1 MTDRRRLSIG
11 CMFTYVAEIPT
22 PTVFM
27 VRPAIS
33 RAISTEGD
41 RWLSDP
47 PAQVHLYA
55 DIYGNDCARTVLPAG
70 RSQFGFSALADVPDA
85 TEDADPDAPEVPT
98 DELPDHTLIYTLP
111 SRYCLP
117 DLLAGEAWQ
126 RFGGLAPGYRRV
138 QAICDH
144 VNGHLTFQY
153 GSSTATSTAVDVNV
167 SRYGVCR
174 DFTHL
179 AISFC
184 RALNIPARYTFGYL
198 PDLDVPADP
207 APMDF
212 AAWMEVWLGDRWW
225 TFDPR
230 NNARR
235 KGRVVI
241 GRGRDAADVAVAT
254 TFGGPLLESMTVQAE
269 ELALSLADRR
279 DAARLLGDPPVEPLP
294 PVVEPG
300 DLGLVIGRAGDVG
313 GRHPPPAGVHGHVGE
328 QALPHVAH
336 ADQLVQAGVGDEDH
350 VGGRAGADGG
360 ERAAGAGREQVRHRR
375 RPLGQ
380 IVVASPPQTRDAPTP
395 ALRRPVPAL
404 GEQQQRV
411 APAEA
416 GRQPFDLPD
425 LLARVP
431 AAGPWRCPGPPAGG
445 GERRWGPGWP
455 RRPGSGPVG
464 GLPSSPPEDAGRRP

>member
-1 MTDRRRLSIG
+1 MQMTDRRRLSIG

-27 VRPAIS
+27 VRPAAS
-33 RAISTEGD
+33 SAVSTEDD

-47 PAQVHLYA
+47 PAQVHGYT

-70 RSQFGFSALADVPDA
+70 RSQFGFSAVADVPDE
-85 TEDADPDAPEVPT
+85 TEDADADAPEVPT
-98 DELPDHTLIYTLP
+98 NELPDDTLIYTLP

-117 DLLAGEAWQ
+117 DLLAAEAWQ
-126 RFGGLAPGYRRV
+126 RFGGLEPGYRRV

-153 GSSTATSTAVDVNV
+153 GSSTATSTAVDVNN

-184 RALNIPARYTFGYL
+184 RALNIPARYAFGYL

-207 APMDF
+207 VPMDF

-241 GRGRDAADVAVAT
+241 GRGRDATDVAVAT

-269 ELALSLADRR
+269 ELR
-279 DAARLLGDPPVEPLP
+279 
-294 PVVEPG
+294 
-300 DLGLVIGRAGDVG
+300 
-313 GRHPPPAGVHGHVGE
+313 
-328 QALPHVAH
+328 
-336 ADQLVQAGVGDEDH
+336 
-350 VGGRAGADGG
+350 
-360 ERAAGAGREQVRHRR
+360 
-375 RPLGQ
+375 
-380 IVVASPPQTRDAPTP
+380 
-395 ALRRPVPAL
+395 
-404 GEQQQRV
+404 
-411 APAEA
+411 
-416 GRQPFDLPD
+416 
-425 LLARVP
+425 
-431 AAGPWRCPGPPAGG
+431 
-445 GERRWGPGWP
+445 
-455 RRPGSGPVG
+455 
-464 GLPSSPPEDAGRRP
+464 